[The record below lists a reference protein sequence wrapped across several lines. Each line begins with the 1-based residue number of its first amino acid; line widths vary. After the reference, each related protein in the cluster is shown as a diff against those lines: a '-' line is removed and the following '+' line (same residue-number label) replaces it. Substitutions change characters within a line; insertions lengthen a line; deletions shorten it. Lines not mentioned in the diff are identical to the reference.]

1 MHTGSRCYCT
11 MTVCRRVPATGP
23 FESDPL
29 VIVRRKGLISHQ
41 IKCPLSFSVCFH
53 SLFFPCSPLLLSSP
67 PFSAVPRVTQVTT
80 TIQLLP
86 PLTMYCLAFPSP
98 PLPLSPPGLFP
109 HPSSPLLDI
118 EVIVG
123 DRQKVGSLVYAFNTA
138 VSAEAFSPW
147 PALQWF
153 TKELYVTHN
162 FTLCLWIICLFVKQP
177 GEADKSYW

>member
-1 MHTGSRCYCT
+1 MQQVSKSGSGAVEQSHHHILTLTHLVPWHFASILLTGRTNAHTGSHCYCM
-11 MTVCRRVPATGP
+11 MTACQRVPATGP

-80 TIQLLP
+80 TIQLPP

-98 PLPLSPPGLFP
+98 PLPLLSLFLP
-109 HPSSPLLDI
+109 
-118 EVIVG
+118 
-123 DRQKVGSLVYAFNTA
+123 QAYSLT
-138 VSAEAFSPW
+138 
-147 PALQWF
+147 PAL
-153 TKELYVTHN
+153 H
-162 FTLCLWIICLFVKQP
+162 
-177 GEADKSYW
+177 YWTSRSS